1 MDVTK
6 TLKIQIKPTVEQI
19 ELLKKTAEVYRNAC
33 NFVSEKAFKFKL
45 KSKFDMQ
52 RLYYHD
58 VRDSFGLMSQMA
70 ISVFG
75 TVAAKYKTKAKQD
88 KQKKKFEKANK
99 SKKKPNSD
107 KAIQFKVPEYDL
119 VYNKDYSINKQHF
132 SVSVLNSDKRI
143 KVAYISKP
151 FDEYFES
158 LFNKDKRYHFGTAKY
173 KQITIGKKTKHYL
186 FIPITYKV
194 ADTVIDESTNVIG
207 IDRGLNFTAVAY
219 NSDKHTD
226 YYNGKQLKQKRAKFK
241 ALRTQ
246 LQTKH
251 TPSSRRRLKL
261 IGKRENRWMR
271 DVNHCVSKALIQN
284 AKPSSLFV
292 LEDLSNVR
300 SATESVKRKD
310 RYVQVS
316 WAYYDLEMKLK
327 YKAERDGHCVIK
339 VSPEYSSQRCPIC
352 GHVHH
357 LNRNKRKH
365 IFMCK
370 HCGYRSND
378 DRIGAMNLHY
388 LGEVYKTAD
397 AEGRKHVCDLG
408 LLSTSPKC
416 NVTFDSKP
424 KAKRRKKKGAV
435 AQAAVTGQLQ
445 TNSLQGV
452 GS

>member
-19 ELLKKTAEVYRNAC
+19 ALLNETAEVYRNAC
-33 NFVSEKAFKFKL
+33 NFVSENVFKFKL
-45 KSKFDMQ
+45 KKKDEAQ
-52 RLYYHD
+52 RVYYHEI
-58 VRDSFGLMSQMA
+58 RDNFGLMSQMA
-70 ISVFG
+70 QSVFR
-75 TVAAKYKTKAKQD
+75 TVFAKYKTKTKQD
-88 KQKKKFEKANK
+88 KQKKKLEKNCK
-99 SKKKPNSD
+99 HKKKQKPEI
-107 KAIQFKVPEYDL
+107 AIQFKIPEYDL
-119 VYNKDYSINKQHF
+119 VYNRDYSINKQHF
-132 SVSVLNSDKRI
+132 SISVLNSDKRI
-143 KVAYISKP
+143 KVEYISKP
-151 FDEYFES
+151 YDEYLES
-158 LFNKDKRYHFGTAKY
+158 LFNKDNRYHFGTAKY
-173 KQITIGKKTKHYL
+173 KQITIGKNTKHYL
-186 FIPITYKV
+186 LIPITYKFD
-194 ADTVIDESTNVIG
+194 DTAIDEFTNVIG
-207 IDRGLNFTAVAY
+207 VDRGLNFTAVAY

-226 YYNGKQLKQKRAKFK
+226 FYNGKQLKQKRAKFK

-271 DVNHCVSKALIQN
+271 DVNHCVSKALCNN

-300 SATESVKRKD
+300 SATERVKRKD

-327 YKAERDGHCVIK
+327 YKAEQNGHCVIK

-365 IFMCK
+365 IFVCR

-378 DRIGAMNLHY
+378 DRIGAMNLAY
-388 LGEVYKTAD
+388 LGDIYKTAD
-397 AEGRKHVCDLG
+397 AEGRKNVCDLG

-416 NVTFDSKP
+416 NVTFDSKQ
-424 KAKRRKKKGAV
+424 KAKKRKKKGAV
-435 AQAAVTGQLQ
+435 AKATATGQSQ
-445 TNSLQGV
+445 TNSLHGV